1 MAAIAHKDCA
11 ARAFPESERG
21 VTLVE
26 LLVVLIIIGLLAAI
40 VIAAFTNQQDKA
52 HDADAKTHARSA
64 QTAMESFY
72 VDMKSYAGVTRADLE
87 EQQTSLKDASNL
99 AIVTA
104 TIERVRDRGLLG
116 LDQPGHVQGA
126 SAADRH
132 DRAYLLARQHRRVPA
147 GRDLVGAVEVTA
159 PELVLLGLCGAA
171 FGSFVN
177 VLAYRLP
184 RRESIVKPRSRC
196 PGCGTTIRS
205 YDNVPIVSW
214 LLLRGRC
221 RDCGMRISV
230 RYPLVEA
237 VTAALFVVLGLKFGR
252 EAALWPALALAV
264 TLVAAAATDLEE
276 RIIPNRLMA
285 AGAVLALVLWT
296 VADPSRLPEN
306 LIAGAAAGGF
316 LLIAAL
322 AYPAGM
328 GMGDVKLAA
337 VMGLFLGR
345 SVGPALFVGFA
356 AGALAGMA
364 IMAARGAAA
373 RKQGVPF
380 APFLALGGIV
390 GLLFGSGLIDWYVD
404 VAGLSS

>member
-1 MAAIAHKDCA
+1 
-11 ARAFPESERG
+11 
-21 VTLVE
+21 
-26 LLVVLIIIGLLAAI
+26 
-40 VIAAFTNQQDKA
+40 
-52 HDADAKTHARSA
+52 
-64 QTAMESFY
+64 ME
-72 VDMKSYAGVTRADLE
+72 A
-87 EQQTSLKDASNL
+87 
-99 AIVTA
+99 
-104 TIERVRDRGLLG
+104 
-116 LDQPGHVQGA
+116 
-126 SAADRH
+126 
-132 DRAYLLARQHRRVPA
+132 
-147 GRDLVGAVEVTA
+147 TA

-205 YDNVPIVSW
+205 YDNIPIVSW
-214 LLLRGRC
+214 LVLRGKC

-237 VTAALFVVLGLKFGR
+237 VTAALFVALGLKFGR

-264 TLVAAAATDLEE
+264 TLVAAAATDLEQ
-276 RIIPNRLMA
+276 RIIPNRLML

-296 VADPSRLPEN
+296 LAEPSRLPEN

-356 AGALAGMA
+356 AGAVAGMA

-390 GLLFGSGLIDWYVD
+390 GAALRQRADRLVRRRFRTFVLTAVRPLLPFEQVLQEAALLALLGALGPVLVLAPAI
-404 VAGLSS
+404 A

>member
-1 MAAIAHKDCA
+1 
-11 ARAFPESERG
+11 
-21 VTLVE
+21 V
-26 LLVVLIIIGLLAAI
+26 
-40 VIAAFTNQQDKA
+40 
-52 HDADAKTHARSA
+52 
-64 QTAMESFY
+64 
-72 VDMKSYAGVTRADLE
+72 
-87 EQQTSLKDASNL
+87 
-99 AIVTA
+99 
-104 TIERVRDRGLLG
+104 
-116 LDQPGHVQGA
+116 
-126 SAADRH
+126 
-132 DRAYLLARQHRRVPA
+132 LARRHGRVSA
-147 GRDLVGAVEVTA
+147 GRDLVGVEATA

-237 VTAALFVVLGLKFGR
+237 VTAGLFVALGLKFGR

-264 TLVAAAATDLEE
+264 TLVAAAATDLEQ
-276 RIIPNRLMA
+276 RIIPNRLMM

-296 VADPSRLPEN
+296 LADPSRLPEN

-356 AGALAGMA
+356 AGAVAGMA

-404 VAGLSS
+404 VSGLSS